1 MRTCPAS
8 RKAAVALVA
17 LVVASCGARPAP
29 SAQSRPRVAPTPSSI
44 VQLRRDLTALFSDPL
59 VDHAQWAVRVD
70 SLATGEP
77 LFSLNAHRLMVPAS
91 NQKLLT
97 AAVAADRL
105 GWDFRFTTR
114 LLTDGLVDASGT
126 LKGSLIVAGDGDPT
140 INPRNP
146 ERWRTFDEWGK
157 LLRTLG
163 IRAIDGH
170 LIGND
175 DAIDEP
181 GWGEGWSWDD
191 LQFGYGAPA
200 SALQYHESEIEV
212 MVGPGLATGAPAIVV
227 TSPARSGL
235 LVDNN
240 AVTAAAETE
249 TTIAVSRLPGTSYLV
264 VSGHIAEGTKPV
276 NRLAAVENP
285 TRLYLGALHEA
296 FSRQGVVVGGS
307 ILDIDEVPLDARSD
321 IVRGT
326 LRELIVDRSPPLSE
340 IIDVMLKWSRNGYA
354 ETLLTAL
361 SPLAPATVSASGASG
376 TPGTLGILDTA
387 GTLSGSRSGRTGL
400 SILRST
406 LDSWE
411 ITKTA
416 FLSRDGSGL
425 SRMDYVSADGL
436 VKLLTRVWANPSHR
450 EPFRSALPVA
460 GVSGTLAERLK
471 DTPAMGRVWAKT
483 GTLSNVRALSGYL
496 DTGAGEPLVF
506 SILVNN
512 FVVPQSDVD
521 AIVDRALLKLI
532 DLPQRSSPR

>member
-1 MRTCPAS
+1 MTHRCRLGSVVIVTIL
-8 RKAAVALVA
+8 AV
-17 LVVASCGARPAP
+17 SCGVRQAP
-29 SAQSRPRVAPTPSSI
+29 SAQSRASVAPTPPALT
-44 VQLRRDLTALFSDPL
+44 QLRRDLTALFSDPL
-59 VDHAQWAVRVD
+59 IDHAQWAVRVD
-70 SLATGEP
+70 SLATGEA
-77 LFSLNAHRLMVPAS
+77 LFTYNAHRLMVPAS

-114 LLTDGLVDASGT
+114 LLTDGIVDASGT

-146 ERWRTFDEWGK
+146 ERWRTFDEWGR
-157 LLRTLG
+157 LLRTIG
-163 IRAIDGH
+163 IRAIDGY

-175 DAIDEP
+175 DAIEEP

-200 SALQYHESEIEV
+200 SALQYHESQIEV
-212 MVGPGLATGAPAIVV
+212 MVGPGLAAGAPAVVV

-249 TTIAVSRLPGTSYLV
+249 TTITVSRLPGTLYLV
-264 VSGHIAEGTKPV
+264 VSGHIAEGAKPV
-276 NRLAAVENP
+276 NTLAAVENP

-307 ILDIDEVPLDARSD
+307 VLDIDEVPLEARSD

-340 IIDVMLKWSRNGYA
+340 IVDVMLKWSRNGYA

-361 SPLAPATVSASGASG
+361 SALAP
-376 TPGTLGILDTA
+376 D
-387 GTLSGSRSGRTGL
+387 LSGRGGSRTAPTESSTGPHSSPRSAAFGL
-400 SILRST
+400 EVLRSA
-406 LDSWE
+406 LDSWG
-411 ITKTA
+411 ITNTA

-436 VKLLTRVWANPSHR
+436 VKLLTRMWTNPTFR
-450 EPFRSALPVA
+450 DPFRAALPVA

-471 DTPAMGRVWAKT
+471 DTSATGRVWAKT

-512 FVVPQSDVD
+512 FVVPSSEVD
-521 AIVDRALLKLI
+521 AVVDRALLKLI
-532 DLPQRSSPR
+532 DLPARPRRR